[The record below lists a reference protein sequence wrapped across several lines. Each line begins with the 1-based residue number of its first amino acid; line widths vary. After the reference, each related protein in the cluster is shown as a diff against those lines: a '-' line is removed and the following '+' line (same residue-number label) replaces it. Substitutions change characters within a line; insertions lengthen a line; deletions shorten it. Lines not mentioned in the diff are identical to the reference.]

1 MANPLVSMNQ
11 YSTKLDFDK
20 AVRMYHEAGYG
31 GIGVWFDGLLEYGA
45 DNVTFKGLLDYGVDE
60 AVKLLKEVP
69 IKVTHAIYAG
79 PFNQT
84 NEWDYAQA
92 RKRDIEKLKAA
103 GRVGAETVLALTGPA
118 NGLTPGA
125 GRRQVVRGL
134 SDLAEAARD
143 AGVKIGLEPL
153 HYNLYKDSFLFRL
166 ADALDIIEEVDHPN
180 VGVFF
185 DVYHVWHEV
194 EILETIKR
202 ASGKIFGCHICD
214 FRRINRH
221 IADRVFMGDGVIPI
235 RELLDALK
243 DAGWD
248 RWYDIEIISREL
260 WQMDPGEFLKLG
272 MEKYKKLW
280 EEPSTAAVP

>member
-1 MANPLVSMNQ
+1 MNQ

-31 GIGVWFDGLLEYGA
+31 GIGVWFDGMLEYGA
-45 DNVTFKGLLDYGVDE
+45 DNVTFKGLMDYGVDE
-60 AVKLLKEVP
+60 AVRLLKEVP
-69 IKVTHAIYAG
+69 IKVTHVIYAG

-84 NEWDYAQA
+84 SESEYVAA
-92 RKRDIEKLKAA
+92 REKDREKIRAA

-118 NGLTPGA
+118 DGISPEEGL
-125 GRRQVVRGL
+125 RLVVRGL
-134 SDLAEAARD
+134 CDLAETARE

-153 HYNLYKDSFLFRL
+153 HFNLYKDSFLFRL
-166 ADALDIIEEVDHPN
+166 TDALDIIEEVDHPS

-194 EILETIKR
+194 EILNTIQR
-202 ASGKIFGCHICD
+202 AKGKIVGCHICD

-235 RELLDALK
+235 RELLNALK

-248 RWYDIEIISREL
+248 RWYDIEIISHEL
-260 WQMDPGEFLKLG
+260 WQMDPRDFLKLG

-280 EEPSTAAVP
+280 EEPSGAVAP